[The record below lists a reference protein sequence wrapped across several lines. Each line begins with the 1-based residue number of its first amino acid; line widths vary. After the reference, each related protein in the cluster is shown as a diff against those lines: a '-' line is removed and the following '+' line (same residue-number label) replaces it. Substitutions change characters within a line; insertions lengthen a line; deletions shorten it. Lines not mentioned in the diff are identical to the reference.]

1 MLAGTSSD
9 SESDVPERMSFAAGG
24 PMAESTDP
32 DTWLSLSAEP
42 LPVDEITRWVG
53 RPDCGAVVVF
63 SGNARDHADGRV
75 GVTGLEYEAYE
86 SQVVPRLSRITT
98 EARRRWPA
106 LGRVAMVHRVGP
118 LAIGEAAVVVAVSSP
133 HRDVAFDAGRW
144 CIDSLKSTVP
154 IWKREKWEGGESWG
168 LDAQHVADVDGQAG
182 TSEVRR

>member
-1 MLAGTSSD
+1 MSS
-9 SESDVPERMSFAAGG
+9 AAGG
-24 PMAESTDP
+24 PTAESTDP
-32 DTWLSLSAEP
+32 DTWLGLSAEP

-63 SGNARDHADGRV
+63 SGNARDHAGGRV

-168 LDAQHVADVDGQAG
+168 LDAQHVADVDRQAG
-182 TSEVRR
+182 TSEARR